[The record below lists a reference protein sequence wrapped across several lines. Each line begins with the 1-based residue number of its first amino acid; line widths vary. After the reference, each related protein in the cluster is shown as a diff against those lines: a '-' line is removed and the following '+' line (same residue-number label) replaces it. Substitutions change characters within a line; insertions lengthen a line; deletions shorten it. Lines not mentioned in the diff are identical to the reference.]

1 MSNATLKATIL
12 PHHNFTTSKFRI
24 MQQTSI
30 TTEKAPQVWGKV
42 SHNLSQRWADTYGQI
57 SYRTLFGAPCVVVAT
72 IGNPSTTRTI
82 PLNRVHYIDDMGS
95 KEAAEQAM
103 VAESTPWLS
112 DRLNWGDVIL
122 PNETAD
128 KKSYAPY
135 NQTITL
141 LD

>member
-1 MSNATLKATIL
+1 MTAHSFTIS
-12 PHHNFTTSKFRI
+12 PSKFRI
-24 MQQTSI
+24 MQTP
-30 TTEKAPQVWGKV
+30 EKAPLVWGKV
-42 SHNLSQRWADTYGQI
+42 SHNLSQRWAETYGQI
-57 SYRTLFGAPCVVVAT
+57 SYHTLFGMPCVVVTT

-95 KEAAEQAM
+95 KEATERAM
-103 VAESTPWLS
+103 VAESTPWVV
-112 DRLNWGDVIL
+112 DRLNWGDAIP

-128 KKSYAPY
+128 NKNYAPY